1 MEATENRVNVKRAEN
16 ITQAAYQ
23 SIVEHGFC
31 EATTQMI
38 ARRAGVSK
46 SMIHYYFADKNSLVT
61 EVARMVMERLMET
74 IREVMDRYPTRE
86 EKIDKGI
93 TDLWEAFTKEQGMW
107 IVVYENAINGRRI
120 PEIRA
125 NLVDFYRELLSRIA
139 ETIFP
144 PEEVG
149 EEVSARDAE
158 AMAAI
163 FSATIDSLLFHY
175 LIDPEATDFAYAL
188 EMLKR
193 LARALPL

>member
-1 MEATENRVNVKRAEN
+1 MEAVDKKFNPKRADN
-16 ITQAAYQ
+16 ITQAAYL

-31 EATTQMI
+31 EVTTQMI
-38 ARRAGVSK
+38 AGRAGVSK
-46 SMIHYYFADKNSLVT
+46 SMIHYYFADKDSLVT

-74 IREVMDRYPTRE
+74 ISEVMDRYPTRE

-93 TDLWEAFTKEQGMW
+93 TELWEAFTKEQGMW
-107 IVVYENAINGRRI
+107 IVVYESAINGRRI
-120 PEIRA
+120 PQIRE
-125 NLVDFYRELLSRIA
+125 NLVDFYRELLSRIT

-144 PEEVG
+144 TEEVG

-163 FSATIDSLLFHY
+163 FSATIDSFIFHY
-175 LIDPEATDFAYAL
+175 LIDPEATDFTHAL

-193 LARALPL
+193 LARAVP